1 MHNKI
6 TISNITGNELSE
18 ETLSIH
24 AAGFKSQPFTHCK
37 LSILCEFLT
46 ASKCWKITQLFA
58 ALNVIRDSN
67 STQHHIEL
75 IPLLNAK
82 FQLEV

>member
-1 MHNKI
+1 MHNRI
-6 TISNITGNELSE
+6 TISNITDNGLLEKSLC
-18 ETLSIH
+18 LR
-24 AAGFKSQPFTHCK
+24 AAGFKSHPCTHCK

-58 ALNVIRDSN
+58 ALNVIRVSN
-67 STQHHIEL
+67 SAQHHIEL